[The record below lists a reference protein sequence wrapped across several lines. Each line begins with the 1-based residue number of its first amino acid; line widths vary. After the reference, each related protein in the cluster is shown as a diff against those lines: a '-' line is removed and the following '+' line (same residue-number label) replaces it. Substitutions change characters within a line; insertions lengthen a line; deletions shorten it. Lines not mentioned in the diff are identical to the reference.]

1 MCSDTTRN
9 LVKTEH
15 SFSNVWYP
23 AGIMRNM
30 TERLRHE
37 SLTRLLA
44 VAAEHQI
51 VGPAA
56 LARALNESDQVVTN
70 WGRRGVSKAGALNA
84 QRLFG
89 ISHSWILNGTEPK
102 VVGLPESA
110 LLPEPSLDAAIARV
124 ARALDQLPEAAR
136 QQAGGLLQAMSLAP
150 DSKKLQASL
159 LAILNSRQP

>member
-1 MCSDTTRN
+1 MDA
-9 LVKTEH
+9 
-15 SFSNVWYP
+15 FSSVWYP

-30 TERLRHE
+30 TERLRHA
-37 SLTRLLA
+37 SLTRLLD
-44 VAAEHQI
+44 VAADHQ
-51 VGPAA
+51 VAGPAA
-56 LARALNESDQVVTN
+56 LARALNESDQVIAN

-89 ISHSWILNGTEPK
+89 ISSTWILNGTEPK

>member
-1 MCSDTTRN
+1 M
-9 LVKTEH
+9 EH
-15 SFSNVWYP
+15 AFGNSWFP
-23 AGIMRNM
+23 GGIMRNM

-102 VVGLPESA
+102 VIASPEFSA
-110 LLPEPSLDAAIARV
+110 LPEPSLDAAIARI
-124 ARALDQLPEAAR
+124 ARALDELPDGVR
-136 QQAGGLLQAMSLAP
+136 QQAGELLQALSLAP
-150 DSKKLQASL
+150 DRKRLQASL
-159 LAILNSRQP
+159 SALLTASKP

>member
-1 MCSDTTRN
+1 M
-9 LVKTEH
+9 EH
-15 SFSNVWYP
+15 AFGNSWFP
-23 AGIMRNM
+23 GGIMPRMN
-30 TERLRHE
+30 ERLRHP
-37 SLTRLLA
+37 SLTRLLG

-89 ISHSWILNGTEPK
+89 ISSTWILNGTEPK
-102 VVGLPESA
+102 VIAAPEFSA
-110 LLPEPSLDAAIARV
+110 LPEPSLDAAIARI
-124 ARALDQLPEAAR
+124 ARALDELPDTAR
-136 QQAGGLLQAMSLAP
+136 QQAGSLLQAMSLAP

-159 LAILNSRQP
+159 SAVLSNRQP

>member
-1 MCSDTTRN
+1 M
-9 LVKTEH
+9 EH
-15 SFSNVWYP
+15 TFSNVWYP

-102 VVGLPESA
+102 VIAAPEFSA
-110 LLPEPSLDAAIARV
+110 LPEPSLDAAIARI
-124 ARALDQLPEAAR
+124 ARALDELPDAAR
-136 QQAGGLLQAMSLAP
+136 QQAGSLLQAMSLAP

-159 LAILNSRQP
+159 SAVLSNRQP